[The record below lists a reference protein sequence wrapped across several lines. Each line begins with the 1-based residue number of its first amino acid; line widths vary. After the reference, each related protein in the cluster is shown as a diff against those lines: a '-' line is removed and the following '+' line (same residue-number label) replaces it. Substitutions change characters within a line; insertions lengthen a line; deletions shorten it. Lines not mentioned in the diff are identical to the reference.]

1 MILSN
6 HNLESV
12 MVENEK
18 KLIEIINKA
27 KPKDLVNYL
36 SHYGGFKSPVYRR
49 IITEAL
55 TRLLA

>member
-1 MILSN
+1 
-6 HNLESV
+6 